1 MKSIMNKQQLEISLH
16 SKPCRRNNNLRQRR
30 VSRAR
35 WWFNQMRR
43 VVDEAIEWR
52 PANQARP
59 EQIHL
64 PLAQGR

>member
-1 MKSIMNKQQLEISLH
+1 MKPTMNKQQLEISLPA
-16 SKPCRRNNNLRQRR
+16 KQCRRINTRRQRR
-30 VSRAR
+30 ISRAR

-43 VVDEAIEWR
+43 VVDEAIDWR
-52 PANQARP
+52 PANAARP